1 MKNPFGERF
10 VVKVTLKLFINPIFF
25 SNFRM
30 ILPKCYISAGKEIII
45 DAQYIYQGPGC
56 SMHGNELVDITADQT
71 LNEGSITA
79 GDLLPNKED
88 EWKTSADID
97 KDKFVP
103 TIPDHNN
110 DSTIS
115 SSSESIYTINTFT
128 CLLIMTFFHCFFKK
142 LG

>member
-1 MKNPFGERF
+1 
-10 VVKVTLKLFINPIFF
+10 
-25 SNFRM
+25 
-30 ILPKCYISAGKEIII
+30 
-45 DAQYIYQGPGC
+45 
-56 SMHGNELVDITADQT
+56 MHGNELVDITADQT

-88 EWKTSADID
+88 EWKTLVNVG
-97 KDKFVP
+97 KDKYVP

-115 SSSESIYTINTFT
+115 SSSESIHTINTFT

-142 LG
+142 WVNKKS